1 MRRLLTGV
9 VICLVGLAPTRS
21 TDGAGPQSGG
31 HARGHAPSGKKPAG
45 KKPANRNQAGGKKVG
60 GKNGKPLK
68 KKAMVERLTT
78 AAANKN
84 VSPAQRGA
92 LFAGL
97 SGFVYRDNNNNGVF
111 EPASEPGIGGVA
123 VALTGINDLGNA
135 VRWTRAR

>member
-1 MRRLLTGV
+1 MLRPGAVPGKRPAGKDRLQESPMRRLLTGV

-97 SGFVYRDNNNNGVF
+97 SGFPLSEAQRDTL
-111 EPASEPGIGGVA
+111 SELAADDGS
-123 VALTGINDLGNA
+123 
-135 VRWTRAR
+135 